1 MPKADFACEL
11 GWGLTHSFATVN
23 VDPGL
28 LCQVFPCFDCCS
40 NIFFFAA
47 IVFLLKTIMY
57 ALGDLIPS
65 DSDNVLQK

>member
-1 MPKADFACEL
+1 MPKADFACES

-28 LCQVFPCFDCCS
+28 LYQVFPCCS

-47 IVFLLKTIMY
+47 IVFLLKTIMFG
-57 ALGDLIPS
+57 LGDLIPS
-65 DSDNVLQK
+65 DSDNALQ